1 MNWECVVCGTALT
14 RQLTA
19 PLGPH
24 PICHAVPCRM
34 VMDQAA
40 SMGEAAFKQHLQWR
54 SRNIRAQKAKAR
66 ADALRLQTKIEEEA
80 RENDLWWAAL
90 ERRAPG
96 QHPPNR
102 FMRLTLP
109 IGPGQQ
115 SNLGLRRQ
123 RRYRDHVTRLIA
135 QAMVSKAPPP
145 DLSEHLSASASS
157 PEPSHAEQLA
167 GNVCAL
173 CKGGCCTKGGESAY
187 LSPDTIRR
195 FMALHPPLRPRDVLA
210 AYLYRL
216 SPKTQRG
223 SCINHTAQGCS
234 LPREM
239 RSDTCNHYLCA
250 TQKEL
255 HSRLEDDPPLRG
267 VIAIQ
272 RLQDHWRRDAL
283 DVPNPIVGQ
292 ATVTEAG
299 ITPWPA
305 SP

>member
-1 MNWECVVCGTALT
+1 MNWACVVCGTPLT

-19 PLGPH
+19 PAGPH

-34 VMDQAA
+34 VIEQAA
-40 SMGEAAFKQHLQWR
+40 SMSEAAFKQHLQWR
-54 SRNIRAQKAKAR
+54 ARNIRAQKAQAR
-66 ADALRLQTKIEEEA
+66 ADALRLQAKIEDEA
-80 RENDLWWAAL
+80 RENDLWWATL
-90 ERRAPG
+90 ERLTPGHAPD
-96 QHPPNR
+96 R

-109 IGPGQQ
+109 IGPRQQ
-115 SNLGLRRQ
+115 SNLALRRQ
-123 RRYRDHVTRLIA
+123 RRYRDHVNRLIA

-145 DLSEHLSASASS
+145 DLSEHLGASASI
-157 PEPSHAEQLA
+157 PEPTPAERLT
-167 GNVCAL
+167 GHVCAL
-173 CKGGCCTKGGESAY
+173 CQGGCCSKGGDTAY

-195 FMALHPPLRPRDVLA
+195 FMALHPQLRPRDVLA
-210 AYLYRL
+210 AYLDRL
-216 SPKTQRG
+216 SPRTQQG
-223 SCINHTAQGCS
+223 SCINHTSQGCS

-250 TQKEL
+250 TQKDL

-272 RLQDHWRRDAL
+272 RQQDHWRRDAL
-283 DVPNPIVGQ
+283 DLPNPIVGR
-292 ATVTEAG
+292 ATVTESG